1 MNFAN
6 LDYLDKVCVNTLVT
20 QYLIS
25 RDKKFTILRFS
36 ESYINRAG
44 ATSRY
49 TTEDRTI
56 RRLPDRN
63 FDAYDFTDVSS
74 ADATYGSE
82 LYPLYY
88 LTGVTVNAMEPAHRP
103 DDRVDQDAFSSI
115 RMSGYYETDTTRIPE
130 PCARNSQCKFCI
142 IPAEHA
148 VATSLI
154 MDHAHAYAWT
164 KGVGAPENKHNP
176 MLVRTEYPPIDK
188 HGIKWFAASLA
199 LRSLAEGF
207 YSEFFD
213 FNTETVNSLL
223 KGIYTTFRI
232 HFCHLPATCEFS
244 KMIHCIVDIYVLAN
258 VTRNTE
264 AYANIRDVYPST
276 SPMRFDMTN
285 AEFPETLLP
294 FRESDEREK
303 IGAIVAVAAQKAKI
317 HDEILKK
324 GYMDTVPI
332 TIDDVSK
339 CNSNYVKP
347 ETIEEDINWGDSSYD
362 ETAMLHRLSI
372 PVSEN
377 KLSQVP
383 RIAMLPYLT
392 PDFLSLNTLSFALRK
407 LQYLSTNYVHNNFS
421 LDDMKPFHAAS
432 AIQLVKEA
440 FPGTIVT
447 LFMDGMTRTF
457 KRSYLDGRQAIP
469 LADNQVII
477 MLVTDFHIYIKIV
490 EFHQT
495 LAFSNPNWITA
506 IHAKVPPALHPHK
519 TMRDL
524 LIEAFC
530 PAGYDPSK
538 ILRFVVLKS
547 VEDTDGYNIDG
558 SDMIVYNTI
567 FFKVLVKVFNMHTEA
582 RLNSMIDVTH
592 LQIGKKTYQNAMLS
606 GMMSEI
612 RKRHIRTTLTY
623 TTSIVTG
630 RIFHTKQPSSLV
642 VPGPQILYYDP
653 ILWALSP
660 CAFVIPLVP
669 IEYNL
674 VPWYTE
680 PYYYDALILIH
691 NQKTSKL
698 KRLAPG
704 NLTNFL
710 PGLEIHAY
718 SRFLAVIETQHGPH
732 KIYHLLINAGGT
744 QPGLKEIGVYLGPTS
759 FDGFFNYVAKYTDHD
774 LSLPLNVEALYKL
787 ERYILP
793 YLTSLY
799 SFFPNRQNAET
810 LELMRAIDVPRFAM
824 LHYCSHCRS
833 LFTVPLDCSNPD
845 IKWT

>member
-49 TTEDRTI
+49 TAEDRTT
-56 RRLPDRN
+56 RRLPHKN
-63 FDAYDFTDVSS
+63 FDAYDYTEVAS
-74 ADATYGSE
+74 ADATYTSE
-82 LYPLYY
+82 IYPLYY
-88 LTGVTVNAMEPAHRP
+88 LTGVSVNAMEPTHSP
-103 DDRVDQDAFSSI
+103 NDRVDDGPFSSI
-115 RMSGYYETDTTRIPE
+115 KVNGYYETDTTRIPE

-142 IPAEHA
+142 IPVEHA
-148 VATSLI
+148 VAVSTI
-154 MDHAHAYAWT
+154 MDHSHEYAWV

-176 MLVRTEYPPIDK
+176 LLVRTEYPPIDN
-188 HGIKWFAASLA
+188 HGIRWFAASLA
-199 LRSLAEGF
+199 LRSLAEGL
-207 YSEFFD
+207 YSEFFAFD
-213 FNTETVNSLL
+213 THTTYSLI

-232 HFCHLPATCEFS
+232 NFCHLPPTCEFS

-264 AYANIRDVYPST
+264 AYATLRDVYPSV

-303 IGAIVAVAAQKAKI
+303 IGAIIAVAAQKAKI
-317 HDEILKK
+317 HDEILNK
-324 GYMDTVPI
+324 GYMNTVPI
-332 TIDDVSK
+332 TIDDVSG
-339 CNSNYVKP
+339 CNPNYAKR
-347 ETIEEDINWGDSSYD
+347 ETIEEDINWGDSDYD
-362 ETAMLHRLSI
+362 ETTMLHRLSI

-407 LQYLSTNYVHNNFS
+407 LQYLSTNYVHNDFS
-421 LDDMKPFHAAS
+421 LDDMTPYHAAS

-469 LADNQVII
+469 LADNEVII
-477 MLVTDFHIYIKIV
+477 MLVTDSTIYIKIV
-490 EFHQT
+490 EFHRT

-524 LIEAFC
+524 LIDAFC
-530 PAGYDPSK
+530 PSSHDSNR
-538 ILRFVVLKS
+538 ILRFIVLKS

-558 SDMIVYNTI
+558 SDMLVYNTI
-567 FFKVLVKVFNMHTEA
+567 FFKVVAKVFNMQNEA
-582 RLNSMIDVTH
+582 ERNAMIDVTH

-606 GMMSEI
+606 GMMAEI
-612 RKRHIRTTLTY
+612 KKRNIRTALTY
-623 TTSIVTG
+623 STSIITG
-630 RIFHTKQPSSLV
+630 RIFHTKQPSSIDRKSV
-642 VPGPQILYYDP
+642 V
-653 ILWALSP
+653 
-660 CAFVIPLVP
+660 
-669 IEYNL
+669 
-674 VPWYTE
+674 
-680 PYYYDALILIH
+680 
-691 NQKTSKL
+691 
-698 KRLAPG
+698 
-704 NLTNFL
+704 
-710 PGLEIHAY
+710 
-718 SRFLAVIETQHGPH
+718 
-732 KIYHLLINAGGT
+732 
-744 QPGLKEIGVYLGPTS
+744 
-759 FDGFFNYVAKYTDHD
+759 
-774 LSLPLNVEALYKL
+774 
-787 ERYILP
+787 
-793 YLTSLY
+793 
-799 SFFPNRQNAET
+799 
-810 LELMRAIDVPRFAM
+810 
-824 LHYCSHCRS
+824 
-833 LFTVPLDCSNPD
+833 
-845 IKWT
+845 